1 MKTIAI
7 IPAAGFGLRMS
18 ADIPKQYL
26 KLQNRPI
33 LAITADKFDRCDLID
48 GIILVVPA
56 GDVDFCKKNIVEKY
70 GLKKVIEVI
79 AGGERR
85 QDSVRAGIEATNG
98 KYDAVLI
105 HDGVRPLVNQKT
117 IVRAINALKKNRAI
131 ITAVPAKD
139 TIKKIGEGGYVL
151 KTYDRMHLCLV
162 QTPQV
167 FRYKDIFNAH
177 IKALKEGWN
186 EVTDDALL
194 MEKMNI
200 PVKIIP
206 GSEENIK
213 ITTPFDLE
221 YAEFLLSKKSSWTKP
236 LSK

>member
-18 ADIPKQYL
+18 ADVPKQYL
-26 KLQNRPI
+26 KLQDRPI
-33 LAITADKFDRCDLID
+33 LAITANKFEQCSLID

-56 GDVDFCKKNIVEKY
+56 GDVDFCEKDIVEKY
-70 GLKKVIEVI
+70 NISKVIKVI

-85 QDSVRAGIEATNG
+85 QDSVRAGIEATEG
-98 KYDAVLI
+98 KYDSILI
-105 HDGVRPLVNQKT
+105 HDGVRPFVSQKT
-117 IVRAINALKKNRAI
+117 IIRSINALKKNRAI
-131 ITAVPAKD
+131 ITALPAKD
-139 TIKKIGEGGYVL
+139 TVKKMGEGGYVL
-151 KTYDRMHLCLV
+151 KTYDRKLLWLV

-167 FRYKDIFNAH
+167 FRYEDIYSAH
-177 IKALKEGWN
+177 MKALTEGWG

-221 YAEFLLSKKSSWTKP
+221 YAEFLLSKKSSWTKQI
-236 LSK
+236 

>member
-7 IPAAGFGLRMS
+7 IPAAGSGLRMS
-18 ADIPKQYL
+18 SNVPKQYL

-33 LAITADKFDRCDLID
+33 LAMTVDKFEKCDLID
-48 GIILVVPA
+48 GIILVVSS
-56 GDVDFCKKNIVEKY
+56 GDVDFCKRDIVEKY
-70 GLKKVIEVI
+70 NLTKVVKII

-85 QDSVRAGIEATNG
+85 QDSVRAGIEATDG
-98 KYDAVLI
+98 EYDSILI
-105 HDGVRPLVNQKT
+105 HDGVRPFVNQKT
-117 IVRAINALKKNRAI
+117 IIRSISALEKSRAI
-131 ITAVPAKD
+131 ITAMPAKE

-151 KTYDRMHLCLV
+151 KTYDRRLLWLV

-167 FRYKDIFNAH
+167 FRYKDIYNAH
-177 IKALKEGWN
+177 MKALMEGWD

-206 GSEENIK
+206 GSEDNIK

-221 YAEFLLSKKSSWTKP
+221 YAEFLLKKGLGES
-236 LSK
+236 

>member
-33 LAITADKFDRCDLID
+33 LAITADKFDRCVLID

-206 GSEENIK
+206 GSEDNIK

>member
-18 ADIPKQYL
+18 AKVPKQYL

-33 LAITADKFDRCDLID
+33 LAMTVEKFNRCDLID

-56 GDVDFCKKNIVEKY
+56 GDVDLCKKDIVEKY
-70 GLKKVIEVI
+70 NLEKVKAIVP
-79 AGGERR
+79 GGERR
-85 QDSVRAGIEATNG
+85 QDSVRAGIEATDG

-105 HDGVRPLVNQKT
+105 HDGVRPFVSQKT
-117 IVRAINALKKNRAI
+117 IIQSVNALKENRAI

-139 TIKKIGEGGYVL
+139 TVKKIGEGGYVL
-151 KTYDRMHLCLV
+151 KTYDRRHLCLV

-177 IKALKEGWN
+177 MKALKEGWD

-206 GSEENIK
+206 GSEKNIK
-213 ITTPFDLE
+213 ITTPSDLE
-221 YAEFLLSKKSSWTKP
+221 YAEFLLNKGI
-236 LSK
+236 

>member
-7 IPAAGFGLRMS
+7 IPAAGSGLRMS
-18 ADIPKQYL
+18 SNVPKQYL
-26 KLQNRPI
+26 ELQNMPI
-33 LAITADKFDRCDLID
+33 LAMTVDKFERCSLID
-48 GIILVVPA
+48 SIILVVSS
-56 GDVDFCKKNIVEKY
+56 GHVDSCKNEIVDKY
-70 GLKKVIEVI
+70 NFKKVIKVI

-85 QDSVRAGIEATNG
+85 QDSVRAGIEATEG
-98 KYDAVLI
+98 EYDSILI
-105 HDGVRPLVNQKT
+105 HDGVRPFVSQKT
-117 IVRAINALKKNRAI
+117 IIRSINALEKNRAI
-131 ITAVPAKD
+131 ITAMPAKE

-151 KTYDRMHLCLV
+151 KTYDRRLLWLV

-167 FRYKDIFNAH
+167 FRYKDIYNAH
-177 IKALKEGWN
+177 MKALLEGWD

-213 ITTPFDLE
+213 ITTPFDLK
-221 YAEFLLSKKSSWTKP
+221 YAEFLLQSRAGED
-236 LSK
+236 

>member
-33 LAITADKFDRCDLID
+33 LAITADKFDRCVLID

-70 GLKKVIEVI
+70 GLKKVIGVI

-206 GSEENIK
+206 GSEDNIK